1 MEKVNFKKISTYY
14 ILGTLFNQGF
24 SFITVP
30 IFSRLLSTADYG
42 IVTTFSSWVGMATIV
57 VSGAVYMAVRSS
69 FIDYVNSVDD
79 VISSL
84 NSFTIV
90 NTLFLAIVA
99 YLISLILG
107 IQIPII
113 LFVLCMIH
121 SLGSALIQNY
131 TMLLMMQYRYKLRT
145 FLLVIP
151 NLFSVIVSMILIIFF
166 MKTDLYLGRIVPT
179 ALTQGFFGMIVLTL
193 TYLKSPKFWNYSYI
207 RYALKISAPLILHG
221 IALNLLSQSD
231 RVMITIY
238 RGPSETGIYSLI
250 YNFSM
255 IATVIT
261 SSLEG
266 IWVPWFINKLK
277 EGREL
282 DINRIAK
289 YYIEFMMVAMG
300 VLILISPEI
309 IKILSDR
316 KYWIGMSIVP
326 PVILANFFI
335 FAYTLYVNVEHYY
348 KKTLSITLN
357 TIIAA
362 VLNIVTNFIFI
373 PKFGYNAA
381 AYSTL
386 FAYFISLLLHERFS
400 KKLNHKLYPISFF
413 LLPFL
418 KLTILVGLY
427 YSTIDYFLC
436 RILIIA
442 VLLIFEMITHKK
454 EIAKAIELYVFKR

>member
-42 IVTTFSSWVGMATIV
+42 IVTTFTSWVGMATIV

-373 PKFGYNAA
+373 PKFGYIAA

-386 FAYFISLLLHERFS
+386 FAYFISFLLHERFS

>member
-42 IVTTFSSWVGMATIV
+42 IVTTFTSWVGMATIV

-373 PKFGYNAA
+373 PKFGYIAA

-427 YSTIDYFLC
+427 YSTID
-436 RILIIA
+436 
-442 VLLIFEMITHKK
+442 
-454 EIAKAIELYVFKR
+454 

>member
-42 IVTTFSSWVGMATIV
+42 IVTTFTSWVGMATIV

-179 ALTQGFFGMIVLTL
+179 ALTQGFFGIIVLTL

-373 PKFGYNAA
+373 PKFGYIAA

>member
-42 IVTTFSSWVGMATIV
+42 IVTTFTSWVGMATIV

-373 PKFGYNAA
+373 PKFGYIAA

-386 FAYFISLLLHERFS
+386 FSYFISLLLHERFS

>member
-373 PKFGYNAA
+373 PKFGYIAA

>member
-42 IVTTFSSWVGMATIV
+42 IVTTFTSWVGMATIV

-90 NTLFLAIVA
+90 NTLFFAIVA

-373 PKFGYNAA
+373 PKFGYIAA

>member
-42 IVTTFSSWVGMATIV
+42 IVTTFTSWVGMATIV

-373 PKFGYNAA
+373 PKFGYIAA

>member
-14 ILGTLFNQGF
+14 ILGTLFNLGF

-42 IVTTFSSWVGMATIV
+42 IVTTFTSWVGMATIV

-207 RYALKISAPLILHG
+207 RYALKISAPLVLHG

-373 PKFGYNAA
+373 PKFGYIAA

>member
-42 IVTTFSSWVGMATIV
+42 IVTTFTSWVGMATIV

-373 PKFGYNAA
+373 PKFGYIAA

-400 KKLNHKLYPISFF
+400 KKLNYKLYPISFF

>member
-42 IVTTFSSWVGMATIV
+42 IVTTFTSWVGMATIV

-99 YLISLILG
+99 YLISLILR

-231 RVMITIY
+231 RVIITIY
-238 RGPSETGIYSLI
+238 RGSSETGIYSLI

-373 PKFGYNAA
+373 PKFGYIAA

-386 FAYFISLLLHERFS
+386 FAYFISLLLHGRFS